1 MLKGKTVC
9 KTLKEIRLRV
19 AESNGIEYRPADC
32 YHQGPCDGT
41 CPRCE
46 QEVRYIEHELRKRSL
61 CGQAATIAGVA
72 AGLALPAM
80 PTEAVAQSAFL
91 PPIDSITRQALQQ
104 IPVKSL
110 LKEGEK
116 GVVIRGQVVEK
127 SGDPV
132 IGAAIVVDNTSPIRS
147 HVSDINGMFAV
158 EVPEG
163 SQMKVIFIGYKDF
176 LFTAKAQTEPLTI
189 VLEEDENLMG
199 EVVTVGFVCER
210 DKYDDVYGRKTN
222 KTSKKKT
229 RKK

>member
-1 MLKGKTVC
+1 MRIGRNIC
-9 KTLKEIRLRV
+9 NTLKEVRLRV
-19 AESNGIEYRPADC
+19 ARANGIKYNPTEC
-32 YHQGPCDGT
+32 QHKGPCAGT
-41 CPRCE
+41 CPKCE

-61 CGQAATIAGVA
+61 SGQAATIAGVA
-72 AGLALPAM
+72 AGLTLPAM

-127 SGDPV
+127 SGDPI
-132 IGAAIVVDNTSPIRS
+132 IGAAIMVDKTSPIRS
-147 HVSDINGMFAV
+147 HSSDINGMFAV

-163 SQMKVIFIGYKDF
+163 SQMKVLFIGYKDF

-199 EVVTVGFVCER
+199 EVVTIGFVCKR